1 MELDLNDLKELAE
14 LAGVINALKDS
25 KEVEEILEAV
35 KASAEKLRPLVEQA
49 SAFSTELDLKAF
61 DAMTTHGLT
70 TDQAVAVICSRH
82 GSQGVL
88 GSVAGKALSRK

>member
-1 MELDLNDLKELAE
+1 MDIDLKELAE

-49 SAFSTELDLKAF
+49 SAFRTKLDLNAIE
-61 DAMTTHGLT
+61 AMTNNGLSM
-70 TDQAVAVICSRH
+70 DQAVAVICARH
-82 GSQGVL
+82 SGQSFL
-88 GSVAGKALSRK
+88 GNAANKAISRK